1 MPFHRRRNM
10 EFGRDMET
18 ENPQISPILNEK
30 TLLNMKLF
38 CDVAKANGA
47 SVSLKEL
54 IELTSIDFT
63 EQQLAQSWNDY
74 EILSSRFRIASGIVL
89 ESLVEDDP
97 NSAKLTLRKTEEIS
111 ENFQRAISNIS
122 FATRF
127 GSFLGSDSF
136 KVLSI
141 SGSTS
146 YLSASKTDDLDFF
159 CISESGRMW
168 KSFVKSLI
176 LARSFRLLQ
185 KDSPWLCLSYVADEQ
200 FAKREFAS
208 SRDGLFARDAI
219 SARVIHGEEY
229 YSNLLR
235 ENSWMAE
242 YFPKLYS
249 LQIAKSSN
257 AVKAMKR
264 DSTFARIVNLFLYYT
279 AGSYIKLKSYLLNR
293 KFSRDRKISSLFKL
307 RIGVDHCVYESQD
320 YLRLRKMYAAFRAS

>member
-1 MPFHRRRNM
+1 MPFPRQKST

-18 ENPQISPILNEK
+18 EEPQVSPRLNEK
-30 TLLNMKLF
+30 TLSNMKLF
-38 CDVAKANGA
+38 CDVAKANGD

-54 IELTSIDFT
+54 IALTSIDFT
-63 EQQLAQSWNDY
+63 ERQLEDSWKDY
-74 EILSSRFRIASGIVL
+74 DFLSSRYRIESGIVL
-89 ESLVEDDP
+89 ETHTGEDVDP
-97 NSAKLTLRKTEEIS
+97 SELAFRKKED
-111 ENFQRAISNIS
+111 FQRASSNIS
-122 FATRF
+122 FASRF
-127 GSFLGSDSF
+127 GSFLGSDNF

-159 CISESGRMW
+159 CISESGKMW
-168 KSFVKSLI
+168 KSFVKSLV

-200 FAKREFAS
+200 FAKREFAC

-219 SARVIHGEEY
+219 SARVIHGEEF

-249 LQIAKSSN
+249 LQLKKSSN
-257 AVKAMKR
+257 EQNVMTR
-264 DSTFARIVNLFLYYT
+264 SSTLGRIINLFLYYT
-279 AGSYIKLKSYLLNR
+279 AGSYIKLKSHLLNR
-293 KFSRDRKISSLFKL
+293 KFSRDRKLSSMFKL
-307 RIGVDHCVYESQD
+307 RIGVDHCIYESQD
-320 YLRLRKMYAAFRAS
+320 YLRLRKMYAEFRAP